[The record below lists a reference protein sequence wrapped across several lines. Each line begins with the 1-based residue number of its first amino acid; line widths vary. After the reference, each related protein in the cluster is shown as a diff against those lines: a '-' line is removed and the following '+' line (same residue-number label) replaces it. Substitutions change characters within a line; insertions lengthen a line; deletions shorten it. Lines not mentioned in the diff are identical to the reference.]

1 MHELLKFTVGFF
13 LFLFVVLPIR
23 AFEFVKSSSNPL
35 NVHFINDYTSSL
47 QAHIYKEDGVC
58 KGILTAKRSNETYYS
73 LVAIE
78 SSNCLDWNMTREIF
92 NTGQE
97 LSNARLFIDSDGTKK
112 LFFTKTEAPDFYRI
126 YSTDCDRDLNCSTN
140 FSLILDP
147 NKQDLTEKNGH
158 FAAHVLKTDKY
169 YLFYGVWGIDGFKIK
184 LAYSDDLASWQ
195 KCPNSLTSLGR
206 DGPFPLIKDNT
217 LYLFYHRSDG
227 SGIGLSKTDLPLNC
241 DSSFEDQGYQITPSQ
256 WYDQN
261 HLFFPSVIQEATGL
275 SLYYSGRGNDN
286 VSRLNLANYLLPV
299 PTATLIPT
307 PTLTIVPSPTPIP
320 TKIPIIIIPGFMASW
335 NKEAILHNQAVNW
348 KEWKMNPIVKEYYG
362 LITTLKNI
370 GYVENKDLFVFNYDW
385 RKSITEISKDLRN
398 YLSDKSSFEIVG
410 HSLGGLIARVYQEN
424 YQDDRL
430 MKLITVGS
438 PHKGV
443 AQVYKPV
450 EAGEIDRWNDFLWLA
465 EKTILILNKNGLE
478 TDRQTINRIMP
489 VLQDIFPVF
498 NFLKKNQIYISVANM
513 KVKNQLLTKESNIS
527 NIFSFAGEKGPTLNG
542 YLVENQSFIDN
553 LLDQYPDGH
562 PMSTLIGIGDY
573 LVLSSSAK
581 LGESFV
587 LNLDHSE
594 IIYTEEAIKKIL
606 ESLDIGYNDQQIVK
620 GQATKIDQSI
630 IFLIK
635 SPAEME
641 VVFNGKSYF
650 EEDGFIF
657 IENANSGTYK
667 VKIKGKEQ
675 GSYEV
680 IIGQIGKK
688 YDLWNDLVGKTVT
701 DQIDTYNFYYNA
713 ESPEDIPFSD
723 LNSYLKLNNYG
734 FRNLKN
740 INEIYERLISRK
752 DFIGLEKLEAYQ
764 LLNSKV
770 KKQKRTENTDKEV
783 KMIEKRI
790 KGFKKP
796 VDILVL
802 NQIAKRLELLKNQAI
817 NERYA
822 RILLETVKKLLQNM
836 R

>member
-1 MHELLKFTVGFF
+1 M
-13 LFLFVVLPIR
+13 FVVLPIR

-184 LAYSDDLASWQ
+184 LAYSDDLSSWQ

-227 SGIGLSKTDLPLNC
+227 SGIGLSKTDMPLNC

-256 WYDQN
+256 WYDQG
-261 HLFFPSVIQEATGL
+261 HLFFPSVIQEATSL

-299 PTATLIPT
+299 PTVTLIPT
-307 PTLTIVPSPTPIP
+307 PTLTIAPSPTLIP
-320 TKIPIIIIPGFMASW
+320 TKKPIIIIPGFMASW
-335 NKEAILHNQAVNW
+335 NKEAILHNQVVDW
-348 KEWKMNPIVKEYYG
+348 KEWKMNPIVKEYQG
-362 LITTLKNI
+362 LINTLKNI
-370 GYVENKDLFVFNYDW
+370 GYVENKDFFVFNYDW
-385 RKSITEISKDLRN
+385 RKSITEISDDLRN
-398 YLSDKSSFEIVG
+398 YLSDKPSFQIVG
-410 HSLGGLIARVYQEN
+410 HSLGGLIARVYQEKN
-424 YQDDRL
+424 QDERL
-430 MKLITVGS
+430 IKLITVGS
-438 PHKGV
+438 PHQGV

-450 EAGEIDRWNDFLWLA
+450 EAGEIERWNNFLWLA
-465 EKTILILNKNGLE
+465 EKTILMLNKNGLE
-478 TDRQTINRIMP
+478 TDRQTVNRIMP

-498 NFLKKNQIYISVANM
+498 NFLKKNQTDINVANM
-513 KVKNQLLTKESNIS
+513 KVKNQLLINESNIP
-527 NIFSFAGEKGPTLNG
+527 NVFSLAGEKGPTLKG
-542 YLVENQSFIDN
+542 YIIGNQSFLDTLLN
-553 LLDQYPDGH
+553 LYPDGR
-562 PMSTLIGIGDY
+562 PMSTLNDIGDY
-573 LVLSSSAK
+573 LVLSSSARF
-581 LGESFV
+581 GTSFV

-594 IIYTEEAIKKIL
+594 IIYAKEAIKKIL
-606 ESLDIGYNDQQIVK
+606 DGLNVDYNDQQIVE

-641 VVFNGKSYF
+641 VIFTGKIYP
-650 EEDGFIF
+650 EQDGMIF
-657 IENANSGTYK
+657 IENANEGDYHLK
-667 VKIKGKEQ
+667 VKGKES
-675 GSYEV
+675 GNYEV
-680 IIGQIGKK
+680 LVGQIGKK
-688 YDLWNDLVGKTVT
+688 SDVWNSITGKTVVNQT
-701 DQIDTYNFYYNA
+701 DAYSFHYN
-713 ESPEDIPFSD
+713 EVSPGNIPYSD
-723 LNSYLKLNNYG
+723 LLTYLKINNYA
-734 FRNLKN
+734 FKNLRN
-740 INEIYERLISRK
+740 INEIYKRLILKK
-752 DFIGLEKLEAYQ
+752 DFIGIEKLENH
-764 LLNSKV
+764 LFISSNI
-770 KKQKRTENTDKEV
+770 KKQKRTEITNKEV
-783 KMIEKRI
+783 KEIEKQI
-790 KGFKKP
+790 KRFKKP
-796 VDILVL
+796 VDVLIL
-802 NQIAKRLELLKNQAI
+802 NQIFKRLEILKNPDI
-817 NERYA
+817 DDRYS
-822 RILLETVKKLLQNM
+822 RILLETVKKLLQN
-836 R
+836 RK